1 MSGGGNGGAS
11 GGLSGGASG
20 GGHGAGGGRR
30 AHGEGGCAP
39 MAAPAASEPAPLP
52 GLQTALLPAADWRAG
67 LELFLDLA
75 RESSLRAC
83 ELHLATDH
91 YAAALPGGEAD
102 AAAVRVR
109 IRPAVAA
116 LGLHLPF
123 TPLPAG
129 GGEPAALA
137 EGLAFAARIGA
148 DYAVLHLRD
157 GGGGGGGSDSGDG
170 GSAALSGGVE
180 AWAAR
185 VAPLARR
192 ACALGVRLLLENAD
206 DERDPGAVARVA
218 AAAGAGVCLDVGH
231 LYERR
236 YPARGL
242 VRKLLVANDRWSPRP
257 FAWTFGL
264 PAAGG
269 PAAWER
275 AAARLGETVACV
287 HVHDHDGRTAHRP
300 LGSGRLDWSPLRRLR
315 ERWAGRPVILEADLR
330 EAGEESARAAARR
343 LREMMGL

>member
-1 MSGGGNGGAS
+1 MSVGGVNDGR
-11 GGLSGGASG
+11 GL
-20 GGHGAGGGRR
+20 GAGGGPG
-30 AHGEGGCAP
+30 AGGEGGGRPSAGP
-39 MAAPAASEPAPLP
+39 AAPAAAPLL

-83 ELHLATDH
+83 ELHLAADH

-123 TPLPAG
+123 APLPAG
-129 GGEPAALA
+129 GGLPAALA
-137 EGLAFAARIGA
+137 EGVAFAARVGA
-148 DYAVLHLRD
+148 DYAVLHLRA
-157 GGGGGGGSDSGDG
+157 GGGGGADSGDG
-170 GSAALSGGVE
+170 GSAAPADGIE

-185 VAPLARR
+185 TAPLAQR
-192 ACALGVRLLLENAD
+192 ASALGVRLLVENAD

-218 AAAGAGVCLDVGH
+218 AAVGAGVCLDVGH
-231 LYERR
+231 LYERL
-236 YPARGL
+236 YPERGL

-257 FAWTFGL
+257 FAWTLGL

-269 PAAWER
+269 PAAWGR
-275 AAARLGETVACV
+275 VAARLGEAAACV
-287 HVHDHDGRTAHRP
+287 HLHDHDGRTAHRP
-300 LGSGRLDWSPLRRLR
+300 LGRGRLDWSPLRRLR

-330 EAGEESARAAARR
+330 AAGEAGARAAARR
-343 LREMMGL
+343 LREMMGP

>member
-1 MSGGGNGGAS
+1 MSGGGDDGRGR
-11 GGLSGGASG
+11 
-20 GGHGAGGGRR
+20 GAGGGPG
-30 AHGEGGCAP
+30 ASGEGGGAP
-39 MAAPAASEPAPLP
+39 SAGPAAPAAAPLL
-52 GLQTALLPAADWRAG
+52 GLQTALLPAAGWRAG

-123 TPLPAG
+123 APLPAG

-137 EGLAFAARIGA
+137 EGLAFASRVRA

-157 GGGGGGGSDSGDG
+157 GGGEGD
-170 GSAALSGGVE
+170 AAPVGAE

-192 ACALGVRLLLENAD
+192 ASALGVRLLVENAD
-206 DERDPGAVARVA
+206 DERDPGAVGRVA

-231 LYERR
+231 LYERL
-236 YPARGL
+236 YPERGL

-257 FAWTFGL
+257 FAWTLGL

-269 PAAWER
+269 PAAWGR
-275 AAARLGETVACV
+275 VAARLGEAAACV
-287 HVHDHDGRTAHRP
+287 HLHDHDGRTAHRP
-300 LGSGRLDWSPLRRLR
+300 LGRGRLDWSPLRRLR

-330 EAGEESARAAARR
+330 AAGEAGARAAARR
-343 LREMMGL
+343 LREVMGP

>member
-1 MSGGGNGGAS
+1 MSGGGGANHGGANHGG
-11 GGLSGGASG
+11 GGLGAG
-20 GGHGAGGGRR
+20 GAGGG
-30 AHGEGGCAP
+30 ALPAGLAIP
-39 MAAPAASEPAPLP
+39 AAAPLL

-75 RESSLRAC
+75 RESALRAC

-123 TPLPAG
+123 APLPAG
-129 GGEPAALA
+129 GREPAALA
-137 EGLAFAARIGA
+137 EGLAFASRVGA

-157 GGGGGGGSDSGDG
+157 GGGGGGGSDSGDD
-170 GSAALSGGVE
+170 GSAAPSGGVE

-192 ACALGVRLLLENAD
+192 ARALGVRLLVENAD
-206 DERDPGAVARVA
+206 DERDPSVVARVA
-218 AAAGAGVCLDVGH
+218 AAADAGVCLDVGH
-231 LYERR
+231 LYERL
-236 YPARGL
+236 YPERGL

-257 FAWTFGL
+257 FAWTPGL

-275 AAARLGETVACV
+275 VAARLGETVACV
-287 HVHDHDGRTAHRP
+287 HLHDHDGRVAHRP
-300 LGSGRLDWSPLRRLR
+300 LGRGRLDWSPLRRLR

-330 EAGEESARAAARR
+330 EAGEEGARAAVRR
-343 LREMMGL
+343 LREMMGS